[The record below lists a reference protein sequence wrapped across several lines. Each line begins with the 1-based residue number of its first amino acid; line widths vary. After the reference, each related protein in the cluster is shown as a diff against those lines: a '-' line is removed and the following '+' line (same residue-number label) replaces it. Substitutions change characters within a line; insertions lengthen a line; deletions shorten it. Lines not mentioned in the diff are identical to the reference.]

1 VTFSVTTRVRDNATL
16 QLPTMTSALT
26 NPAHE
31 PGYTSLA
38 FSPDGK
44 WAYTGG
50 AADTLVRVWRT
61 DQGADQEPEIST
73 DAMEGITSLSASKG
87 AWLSGSEDGDVRSY
101 VAGESSMDGMVT
113 SAVGVA
119 IRCVAIDPMGKRV
132 AVTSE

>member
-1 VTFSVTTRVRDNATL
+1 MSVTSQHVC
-16 QLPTMTSALT
+16 QLATMTSALT

-50 AADTLVRVWRT
+50 AADTLVRIWRT
-61 DQGADQEPEIST
+61 DKGADQEPEISA
-73 DAMEGITSLSASKG
+73 DAGEGITSLSASKG
-87 AWLSGSEDGDVRSY
+87 AWLSGSEDGDVRLY
-101 VAGESSMDGMVT
+101 ATGESNMEGMVT
-113 SAVGVA
+113 SAVGVP
-119 IRCVAIDPMGKRV
+119 IRCVAIDPKGKRV

>member
-1 VTFSVTTRVRDNATL
+1 
-16 QLPTMTSALT
+16 MTSALT

-50 AADTLVRVWRT
+50 AADTLVRIWRT
-61 DQGADQEPEIST
+61 DKGADQEPEISA
-73 DAMEGITSLSASKG
+73 DAGEGITSLSASKG

-101 VAGESSMDGMVT
+101 ATGESNMEGMVT
-113 SAVGVA
+113 SAVGVP
-119 IRCVAIDPMGKRV
+119 IRCVAIDPKGKRV